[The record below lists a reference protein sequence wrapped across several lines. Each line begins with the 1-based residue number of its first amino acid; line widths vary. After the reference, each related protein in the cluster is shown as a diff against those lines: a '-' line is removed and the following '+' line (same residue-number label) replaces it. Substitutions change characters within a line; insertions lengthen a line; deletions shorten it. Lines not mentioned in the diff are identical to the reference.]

1 MTLNLKIF
9 LISKFSPPYKI
20 KPPGEVG
27 GEGGRGPSPGSF
39 INKLSLIKIIQ
50 YKKIFVNIPNIIFKN
65 T

>member
-1 MTLNLKIF
+1 M
-9 LISKFSPPYKI
+9 
-20 KPPGEVG
+20 